1 MNELKRMNNENEKL
15 KNNIINLENRV
26 NIDLGDMKED
36 YKNLVRKNFKIR
48 R

>member
-36 YKNLVRKNFKIR
+36 YKKLVRKNFKIR